1 MGIPHVLAIPYP
13 AQGHVIPLME
23 VSLWLVKNGVKVTFV
38 NTDFNHNRV
47 VKAFSNSDDIQELVN
62 MVSIPDG
69 LECWDDRN
77 ELGKL
82 TKSIFSVMPGELEA
96 LITKINRSENDEI
109 SCVVADESMGWAF
122 EVAEKMKLRR
132 AAFWPATAAL
142 LGLGFSI
149 PKILDEGIVDS
160 NGRPLKNQMIQLS
173 PKMPAMNSMHFIWT
187 CIGDQ
192 ATQKIIFD
200 VFVKNKKSVK
210 LADWIICNSS
220 EDLEPGAFSL
230 FPNILPIGPLL
241 ASNRLGKSA
250 GYFWPED
257 NACLDWLNQKPKNSV
272 IYVAFGS
279 FTVFDQT
286 QFEELALGL
295 ELTNRPFLWVVRSD
309 STDKADKPYPKGFQ
323 DRVHSRGKM
332 VGWTPQQR
340 VLSHPS
346 IACFISHCGW
356 NSTIEGISNGIPFLC
371 WPYFAD
377 QFLNESYICEDWK
390 VGLGFKKDENGVIS
404 QEEIKNKI
412 EQILEDK
419 RYKER
424 ALNLQKKTMD
434 NVRGGCSYK
443 NFINFIEWIK
453 DEKK

>member
-1 MGIPHVLAIPYP
+1 MGNPHVLAIPYP

-23 VSLWLVKNGVKVTFV
+23 VSLWLVKNGIKVTFV

-47 VKAFSNSDDIQELVN
+47 VKALSNSDNIQELLN

-69 LECWDDRN
+69 LESWDDRN

-82 TKSIFSVMPGELEA
+82 TESIFNVMPGELEA
-96 LITKINRSENDEI
+96 LITTMNRLGKHEV
-109 SCVVADESMGWAF
+109 SCVIADENMGWAL
-122 EVAEKMKLRR
+122 EVADKMGIRR
-132 AAFWPATAAL
+132 AAFWPAAAAM
-142 LGLGFSI
+142 LGLGFRI
-149 PKILDEGIVDS
+149 PKLLDEGIVDS

-173 PKMPAMNSMHFIWT
+173 PKMPSMNSMDLAWT
-187 CIGDQ
+187 SIGDP
-192 ATQKIIFD
+192 ATQKIVFD
-200 VFVKNKKSVK
+200 VFVKNNKSVK
-210 LADWIICNSS
+210 LVEWIICNSS
-220 EDLEPGAFSL
+220 EVLEPGAFSL
-230 FPNILPIGPLL
+230 FPNIVPIGPLL
-241 ASNRLGKSA
+241 ASNRLGKSS

-257 NACLDWLNQKPKNSV
+257 TACVDWLDQQPTNSV
-272 IYVAFGS
+272 IYIAFGS
-279 FTVFDQT
+279 FTVFDRT
-286 QFEELALGL
+286 QFQELALGL
-295 ELTNRPFLWVVRSD
+295 ELTNRPFLWVVRPD
-309 STDKADKPYPKGFQ
+309 ITDDTDKAFPKGFK
-323 DRVHSRGKM
+323 DRVRSRGKT
-332 VGWTPQQR
+332 VGWAPQQR

-356 NSTIEGISNGIPFLC
+356 NSTTEGMSNGIPFLC

-390 VGLGFKKDENGVIS
+390 VGLRFKKDENGIIR

-419 RYKER
+419 GYKER
-424 ALNLQKKTMD
+424 ALNLQNKTMD
-434 NVRGGCSYK
+434 SVRGGCSYK